1 MSVASMTKDRTVI
14 AVLESH
20 AGADAAMAALRR
32 AGFAATDVSAL
43 FPDKREHLVRDRAA
57 DEETKAPE
65 GAAVGAAGGSV
76 VGGALGV
83 LAGIG
88 ALAIPG
94 LGAFLAAGPVLAA
107 LSGIAAG
114 AAVGSVAGALVGFG
128 IPEHAARHYEG
139 KLQRGSILLA
149 VHVES
154 SEEQRRAEEALRLVG
169 AHDVSA
175 TGEAAIP
182 RT

>member
-1 MSVASMTKDRTVI
+1 VSRPLTKEHTVI
-14 AVLESH
+14 GMVDSRES
-20 AGADAAMAALRR
+20 ADAAVEALKSV
-32 AGFAATDVSAL
+32 GFSPSDVSAL
-43 FPDKREHLVRDRAA
+43 FPDAPAVRRDVVA
-57 DEETKAPE
+57 EEDTKAPE

-76 VGGALGV
+76 VGGTLGV

-94 LGAFLAAGPVLAA
+94 VGAFLAAGPLLGA

-128 IPEHAARHYEG
+128 IPEHAAKHYEG
-139 KLQRGSILLA
+139 KIRSGNILLA

-154 SEEQRRAEEALRLVG
+154 REEQDRAERALHTVG

-182 RT
+182 HA

>member
-1 MSVASMTKDRTVI
+1 VSRPLTKAHTVI
-14 AVLESH
+14 AMVDSRSS
-20 AGADAAMAALRR
+20 ADAAVDALKS
-32 AGFAATDVSAL
+32 AGFSPGDVSAL
-43 FPDKREHLVRDRAA
+43 FPNEPPIRRDVVA
-57 DEETKAPE
+57 EEDTKAPE

-76 VGGALGV
+76 VGGTLGV

-94 LGAFLAAGPVLAA
+94 VGPFLAAGPLLAA

-128 IPEHAARHYEG
+128 IPEHAAKHYEG
-139 KLQRGSILLA
+139 KIRDGNILIA
-149 VHVES
+149 VHVEGG
-154 SEEQRRAEEALRLVG
+154 EEQRVAESALKSVG

-175 TGEAAIP
+175 TGETALP
-182 RT
+182 RG

>member
-1 MSVASMTKDRTVI
+1 VSRPLTKEHTVI
-14 AVLESH
+14 GIVDSRER
-20 AGADAAMAALRR
+20 ADAALEALKGV
-32 AGFAATDVSAL
+32 GFSPGDVSAL
-43 FPDKREHLVRDRAA
+43 FPNEPSVRRDVVT
-57 DEETKAPE
+57 EEDTKAPE
-65 GAAVGAAGGSV
+65 GAAVGAASGSV
-76 VGGALGV
+76 VGGTLGV

-94 LGAFLAAGPVLAA
+94 VGPFLAAGPLLGA

-128 IPEHAARHYEG
+128 IPEHAAKHYEG
-139 KLQRGSILLA
+139 KIQGGNILIA
-149 VHVES
+149 VHVENR
-154 SEEQRRAEEALRLVG
+154 EEQSRAEAALTAAG

-182 RT
+182 ST